1 MHFNILHLKCD
12 IIILIKSDIKTH
24 FRIINNK
31 YAQVILQI
39 RLHYNFISVSL
50 EFSVID
56 MLLIDLNYAQYE
68 IHLFFIINN
77 FS

>member
-1 MHFNILHLKCD
+1 MHFNILHLKWD
-12 IIILIKSDIKTH
+12 IIILIKMTLKHI
-24 FRIINNK
+24 FRIINIK

-39 RLHYNFISVSL
+39 RFHYNFISVSL

-56 MLLIDLNYAQYE
+56 MLIDLSYAQYE
-68 IHLFFIINN
+68 IHLFFIIHN